1 MLTVQQKNSIKK
13 YIKDNF
19 KVDVTKIIINDYFT
33 ARDPDNY
40 IYYAYYKSRNNG
52 KNSSSLT
59 VKVARKPNEKGLKMG
74 FVCSSY
80 MSNVNTDMA
89 DILKNKIYKTFKKV
103 AHMSQNCEIEVEI
116 RLNGI
121 LSKNIYLEDLSEP
134 FNPDILYMVLY
145 RHVPTQKMQDVS
157 IDITETDNKAIY
169 HTVNENSFVLENNN
183 DRIHSEYTD
192 KNEALKFGILEIM
205 KYLINN
211 DKTMVEFKDSMI
223 EDFETCNT
231 ADELVSLYDKQT
243 TISKMISI

>member
-19 KVDVTKIIINDYFT
+19 KVDVTRIIINDYYT
-33 ARDPDNY
+33 ERDPDNY
-40 IYYAYYKSRNNG
+40 IYYAYYKSKNNG
-52 KNSSSLT
+52 KNSSSLA
-59 VKVARKPNEKGLKMG
+59 VKVARNKDEKGLKMG

-80 MSNVNTDMA
+80 MSNINTDMA

-103 AHMSQNCEIEVEI
+103 SHMSQNCEIEVEV

-121 LSKNIYLEDLSEP
+121 LSKNVYLEDLSEP

-157 IDITETDNKAIY
+157 IDITETDNKVIY
-169 HTVNENSFVLENNN
+169 HTVNENSFVLEDNK
-183 DRIHSEYTD
+183 DRIHSEFKD
-192 KNEALKFGILEIM
+192 KNEALKFGLLEIM

-211 DKTMVEFKDSMI
+211 DKTMVEFKDSLI

-231 ADELVSLYDKQT
+231 VDELVSLYDKQT

>member
-19 KVDVTKIIINDYFT
+19 KVDVTRIIINDYYT
-33 ARDPDNY
+33 ERDPDNY
-40 IYYAYYKSRNNG
+40 IYYAYYKSKNNG
-52 KNSSSLT
+52 KNSSSLA
-59 VKVARKPNEKGLKMG
+59 VKVARNTDEKGLKMG

-80 MSNVNTDMA
+80 MSNINTDMA

-103 AHMSQNCEIEVEI
+103 SHMSQNCEIEVEV

-121 LSKNIYLEDLSEP
+121 LSKNVYLEDLSEP

-157 IDITETDNKAIY
+157 IDITETDNKVIY
-169 HTVNENSFVLENNN
+169 HTVNENSFVLEDNK
-183 DRIHSEYTD
+183 DRIHSEFKD
-192 KNEALKFGILEIM
+192 KNEALKFGLLKIM

-211 DKTMVEFKDSMI
+211 DKTMVEFKDSLI

-231 ADELVSLYDKQT
+231 VDELVNLYDKQT